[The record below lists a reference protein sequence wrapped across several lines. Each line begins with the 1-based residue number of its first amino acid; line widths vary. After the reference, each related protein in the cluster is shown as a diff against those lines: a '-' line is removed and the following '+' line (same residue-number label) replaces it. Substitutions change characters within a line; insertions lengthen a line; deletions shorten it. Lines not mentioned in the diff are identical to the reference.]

1 MHLKNIFLSF
11 QDVSNI
17 GVPMTAS
24 NTQDRIDSS
33 GQWTPK
39 SVFLFKI
46 CKIIQP
52 DKFHVQV
59 ILKKTVCL
67 PISLDDGIMRG
78 NVTCLKLA
86 TGSVAWHSS

>member
-1 MHLKNIFLSF
+1 MHFKTIFLSF

-17 GVPMTAS
+17 CVPMTAS

-46 CKIIQP
+46 CKIIRP
-52 DKFHVQV
+52 VKFHV
-59 ILKKTVCL
+59 
-67 PISLDDGIMRG
+67 
-78 NVTCLKLA
+78 
-86 TGSVAWHSS
+86 